1 MYGEYTRNRILALAN
16 AYKTPTEIVGIL
28 REENIIIV
36 RTTVARIKRRTREK
50 MQGQQRPDRRGR
62 PRKATSPVKRKIDED
77 YRRDP
82 EINASEL
89 KNVLENELPGI
100 RIGVST
106 IKRARKAA
114 GWICTQT
121 RYCQM
126 VRDANKIKRLEFC
139 RKIIETND
147 DFSNVIFT
155 EESSVEIERAT
166 TIRFHKQGEMYKPAS
181 KPKHPLKVHVWGG
194 ISKHGPMELVILR
207 HYGRCALLPDT
218 RNIASSF
225 HQKQAACA
233 QIPAGQRSEAYFT
246 VREAVL
252 HRQQC
257 KLVGNTARKSGFKP
271 YRTVVA

>member
-16 AYKTPTEIVGIL
+16 ANKTLTEIVSIL

-36 RTTVARIKRRTREK
+36 RTTVATIIRRTREK

-62 PRKATSPVKRKIDED
+62 PRKATSPVKRKIDEV

-82 EINASEL
+82 KVDASEL

-147 DFSNVIFT
+147 DFGNVIFT
-155 EESSVEIERAT
+155 DESSVETERAT
-166 TIRFHKQGEMYKPAS
+166 TIRFHKQGEMYKPAP

-194 ISKHGPMELVILR
+194 ISKHGPTELVILR

-218 RNIASSF
+218 RNIAFSF
-225 HQKQAACA
+225 HQKQAPCA